1 MKLTKHVIYWCCF
14 ITFANTTITL
24 LTPFLR
30 EQNWTLTPLFFNI
43 RYWLQTEF
51 FSLWWNK
58 GWRCISIFWSNYLR
72 KHLLSNYFFKTYD
85 KSSHNSDTTVLILFL
100 SQLDQRLSIQ
110 SLQLRLKSA
119 NKEKTAFISS
129 ITTVLVYLYLKR
141 LFVIK
146 T

>member
-1 MKLTKHVIYWCCF
+1 MTNHHI
-14 ITFANTTITL
+14 I
-24 LTPFLR
+24 
-30 EQNWTLTPLFFNI
+30 
-43 RYWLQTEF
+43 
-51 FSLWWNK
+51 
-58 GWRCISIFWSNYLR
+58 
-72 KHLLSNYFFKTYD
+72 
-85 KSSHNSDTTVLILFL
+85 LILVLVLCL

>member
-1 MKLTKHVIYWCCF
+1 MTNHHIILI
-14 ITFANTTITL
+14 
-24 LTPFLR
+24 
-30 EQNWTLTPLFFNI
+30 Q
-43 RYWLQTEF
+43 
-51 FSLWWNK
+51 
-58 GWRCISIFWSNYLR
+58 
-72 KHLLSNYFFKTYD
+72 
-85 KSSHNSDTTVLILFL
+85 VLVLFL

-119 NKEKTAFISS
+119 NKENTAFISS